1 MNLKYKEVE
10 KIFDVYLFPLV
21 QELYGL
27 DGYTPKFIDRGY
39 EIYEGQNAVYCCK
52 KEGENP
58 KILRLSLSGRTRAE
72 LLAEVEYI
80 RYLFENGGSISNV
93 ISSRN
98 GNLLEEITHNNITC
112 LVSLFEKAKGMQL
125 HENSYRYREGE
136 PISEYYYNIGKTIGK
151 LHQLSKKYTPVHRR
165 YSFFDK
171 YNSEYINEL
180 IPDSFSLLKSNLNGN
195 LNTLEELGCGRELY
209 GMVHFDYNDSNYSID
224 FETGRITVYDF
235 DSSCFGWYMYD
246 LAYTWMYGA
255 GWASREKDSTVRKSI
270 MDNFLKAIVEGYR
283 SETRLEDCLL
293 EKFPFFINT
302 VITVL
307 ITEAFEH
314 IRSKG
319 EEPEYDFGLS
329 YFIKC
334 IEYDI
339 PYMGF
344 FHDIYS
350 CETPFEHGDE
360 RINLFIST
368 LNKP

>member
-1 MNLKYKEVE
+1 MNSKYREVE
-10 KIFDVYLFPLV
+10 KNFDVYLFPLA

-27 DGYTPKFIDRGY
+27 DGYKPKFIDRGY
-39 EIYEGQNAVYCCK
+39 EIYEGQNAVYCCE
-52 KEGENP
+52 KEGETP
-58 KILRLSLSGRTRAE
+58 KIFRISLSGRTREE
-72 LLAEVEYI
+72 LLAEAEYI
-80 RYLFENGGSISNV
+80 RYLSENGGNVSNV

-98 GNLLEEITHNNITC
+98 GHLLEEITHNNITY

-125 HENSYRYREGE
+125 HEYNYRYREGA

-151 LHQLSKKYTPVHRR
+151 LHQLSKEYTPVHRR
-165 YSFFDK
+165 HSFFDK
-171 YNSEYINEL
+171 FNPEYINEL
-180 IPDSFSLLKSNLNGN
+180 IPDSFALLKSKLTGH
-195 LNTLEELGCGRELY
+195 LRGLEELGYSQKIY
-209 GMVHFDYNDSNYSID
+209 GMIHFDYNDSNYSID
-224 FETGRITVYDF
+224 FDTGQITVYDF
-235 DSSCFGWYMYD
+235 DNSCFGWYMYD

-255 GWASREKDSTVRKSI
+255 GWASREKDSTVRKNI
-270 MDNFLKAIVEGYR
+270 MDDFLKVIVEGYR
-283 SETRLEDCLL
+283 SETGLEDCLL

-329 YFIKC
+329 YLIKC
-334 IEYDI
+334 IEDDI

-344 FHDIYS
+344 FNDIFS
-350 CETPFEHGDE
+350 CETPFEHEDE